1 MPLKIKNRRLFRL
14 RMKHKPKR
22 EYFTLL
28 IPCVIAVLIFSFGLY
43 SGVSISKT
51 AGGKT
56 SGESEDDRL
65 KRYEELLKLLEE
77 QEAGG
82 GTTTNSTSGIGV
94 GVGSKTEPK
103 SGSWLSQVPIEYLA
117 VGCTLIALTAYA
129 ADVTVQRRRMGKHE
143 EDFANFLFELSEL
156 IRGGIDPIKSMISLS
171 ERDMGSITK
180 KLRVAAQ
187 QTRLGFTFEQAMMNL
202 GESLK
207 SDLIKRYSELVVQ
220 ASYSGGAVSSL
231 IQRASLDM
239 RTFLSIQKEKDSG
252 LKQYIYILY
261 FAQIILIAICVT
273 MVIQFLPSLQQLSVL
288 GSTGGGFFGG
298 SDLANVTVESDML
311 YLLLISG
318 FLGGLVIGKVSEG
331 QLKLGLKHSLVL
343 LVITLVAW
351 QFTVVAPVSADNYN
365 VTVVSYDKSGVAGLP
380 MKNPLAVKV
389 TGQDGKP
396 ASGVLVSFSATG
408 DTRFS
413 PSSLVTDALGTAKTT
428 VILGSSV
435 GVVEITITAGSN
447 STTITVVA
455 RDYF

>member
-1 MPLKIKNRRLFRL
+1 MPLNIRNKRLFRL
-14 RMKHKPKR
+14 RMKYKPRR

-28 IPCVIAVLIFSFGLY
+28 IPCVIAALIFSFGLY
-43 SGVSISKT
+43 SGVSITKT
-51 AGGKT
+51 AGSQV
-56 SGESEDDRL
+56 SGESDDDRI

-77 QEAGG
+77 IEAGEAA
-82 GTTTNSTSGIGV
+82 TANSSSGV
-94 GVGSKTEPK
+94 GVGAGSRNPQ
-103 SGSWLSQVPIEYLA
+103 SGSWFSQVSIEYLA

-129 ADVTVQRRRMGKHE
+129 ADVTIQRRRMGKYE

-187 QTRLGFTFEQAMMNL
+187 QTKLGFTFEHAMMNL

-207 SDLIKRYSELVVQ
+207 SDLIKKYSELVVQ

-261 FAQIILIAICVT
+261 FAQVILIATCVV
-273 MVIQFLPSLQQLSVL
+273 MVIQFLPSLQQISIL
-288 GSTGGGFFGG
+288 GRSGGGFFGD
-298 SDLANVTVESDML
+298 SDIANVTVESNML

-343 LVITLVAW
+343 LVLTILAW

-365 VTVVSYDKSGVAGLP
+365 VTVVSYDRVGIAGLP
-380 MKNPLAVKV
+380 MKNQLVVKV
-389 TGQDGKP
+389 TNPDGKP
-396 ASGVLVSFSATG
+396 APGVLVSYSSSV

-413 PSSLVTDALGTAKTT
+413 PSSIVTDSLGMAKTT
-428 VILGSSV
+428 VILGKTV
-435 GVVEITITAGSN
+435 GVIEITITAGSN
-447 STTITVVA
+447 STTISLIA
-455 RDYF
+455 KDYY